1 MKSLFIQFIY
11 LVYLSIVNMGSGCCK
26 TDDVKEVKI
35 SQNHPRIK
43 PESLD
48 FFKDKSKEH
57 TELTVNDSIA
67 QTAKSVP

>member
-1 MKSLFIQFIY
+1 
-11 LVYLSIVNMGSGCCK
+11 MGSGCCK